1 VKKQPICASDARD
14 WRIVFCDALWDE
26 KGRVSTSF
34 PDKPRI
40 AIIGAG
46 ALGCYYGARLAKAG
60 EDVHFLARSGRAALT
75 ARGLKVKTPVER
87 ITVRKIQVYGSSAEI
102 GPCDLVIVAT
112 KATAN
117 EALKSALPPLLG
129 PETVVLTL
137 QNGLGVEEPVAE
149 IAGPGRVIGAI
160 CYIGCV
166 RTAPGV
172 VDCSFPGLMTIGKF
186 GKPAGE
192 RTHAIAALLR
202 RAGVKCNA
210 LDNLEAQRWHKLV
223 WNVPFN
229 GLSVVAG
236 TTTDVL
242 LADDGMKTL
251 ARRIMEEVVEAAA
264 KFGHE
269 ISRSFVDLQFE
280 RTAKMGAYRPSSLI
294 DFDEGRDLEIEEI
307 WGEPVRRAKSVGAAV
322 PRMEMLYWL
331 IKQRVA
337 ARDARRKAR
346 KR

>member
-1 VKKQPICASDARD
+1 M
-14 WRIVFCDALWDE
+14 
-26 KGRVSTSF
+26 STSF

-40 AIIGAG
+40 AIIGTG
-46 ALGCYYGARLAKAG
+46 ALGCYYGARLVKAG
-60 EDVHFLARSGRAALT
+60 EDVHFLGRSGRAALT
-75 ARGLKVKTPVER
+75 ARGLKIKTPTER
-87 ITVRKIQVYGSSAEI
+87 INLRKIQVYGSSTEI

-117 EALKSALPPLLG
+117 EALKNILPPLLG
-129 PETVVLTL
+129 PETAVLTL

-160 CYIGCV
+160 CYIGCT

-172 VDCSFPGLMTIGKF
+172 VNCSFPGLMTIGKF

-192 RTHAIAALLR
+192 RTNAVAALWR
-202 RAGVKCNA
+202 RAGVKCTA
-210 LDNLEAQRWHKLV
+210 QDNLEAQRWHKLV

-229 GLSVVAG
+229 GLAIVTGGV
-236 TTTDVL
+236 TTDVL
-242 LADDGMKTL
+242 LADEGMRLL
-251 ARRIMEEVVEAAA
+251 ARRLMEEIVEAAA

-280 RTAKMGAYRPSSLI
+280 RTAKMGDYRPSSLI
-294 DFDEGRDLEIEEI
+294 DFEEGRDVEIEEI
-307 WGEPVRRAKSVGAAV
+307 WGEAVRRAKSVGVPV

-331 IKQRVA
+331 IKERIA
-337 ARDARRKAR
+337 DRDARAKAQAR

>member
-1 VKKQPICASDARD
+1 M
-14 WRIVFCDALWDE
+14 
-26 KGRVSTSF
+26 STPF

-46 ALGCYYGARLAKAG
+46 ALGCYYGARLIKAG

-75 ARGLKVKTPVER
+75 ARGLKVRTPTER
-87 ITVRKIQVYGSSAEI
+87 LTARKVQVYGSSAEI
-102 GPCDLVIVAT
+102 GPCDLVIIAT

-117 EALKSALPPLLG
+117 ENLQQVLPPLLG
-129 PETVVLTL
+129 PETIVQTL

-149 IAGPGRVIGAI
+149 VAGAGRVVGAI

-172 VDCSFPGLMTIGKF
+172 VQCSFPGLMTIGKF

-192 RTHAIAALLR
+192 RTHALAALWR
-202 RAGVKCNA
+202 RAGVKCSA
-210 LDNLEAQRWHKLV
+210 QDNLEAQRWHKLV

-229 GLSVVAG
+229 GLAIVAG
-236 TTTDVL
+236 TTTDL
-242 LADDGMKTL
+242 LMADEGMKTL
-251 ARRIMEEVVEAAA
+251 ARRLMEEVVEAAA

-269 ISRSFVDLQFE
+269 IPRSFVDLQFE

-294 DFDEGRDLEIEEI
+294 DFEEGRDLEIEEI
-307 WGEPVRRAKSVGAAV
+307 WGEPVRRAKAVGAAV

-331 IKQRVA
+331 IKQRQAVRN
-337 ARDARRKAR
+337 ARLRAKAR

>member
-1 VKKQPICASDARD
+1 M
-14 WRIVFCDALWDE
+14 
-26 KGRVSTSF
+26 STSL
-34 PDKPRI
+34 PDNPRI
-40 AIIGAG
+40 AIIGTG
-46 ALGCYYGARLAKAG
+46 ALGCYYGARLVKSGA
-60 EDVHFLARSGRAALT
+60 DVHFLARSGRAALT
-75 ARGLKVKTPVER
+75 ARGIKVKAPTER
-87 ITVRKIQVYGSSAEI
+87 LAVRKLHVYGSSADI
-102 GPCDLVIVAT
+102 GPCDLVVIAT

-117 EALKSALPPLLG
+117 ESLKTVLPPLLK
-129 PETVVLTL
+129 PDTTVLTL

-149 IAGPGRVIGAI
+149 IVGPGRVIGAI

-172 VDCSFPGLMTIGKF
+172 VECSFPGLMTIGKF

-192 RTHAIAALLR
+192 RTHAVAALWR
-202 RAGVKCNA
+202 RAGVKCTA
-210 LDNLEAQRWHKLV
+210 QDNLELQRWHKLV

-229 GLSVVAG
+229 GLAIVAG
-236 TTTDVL
+236 TTTDLL
-242 LADDGMKTL
+242 LADDGMRLL
-251 ARRIMEEVVEAAA
+251 ARRLMEEVVEAAA

-280 RTAKMGAYRPSSLI
+280 RTAKMAAYRPSSLI
-294 DFDEGRDLEIEEI
+294 DFEEGRDLEIEEI

-331 IKQRVA
+331 IKQRLA
-337 ARDARRKAR
+337 ARNAKLKAKTR

>member
-1 VKKQPICASDARD
+1 MSA
-14 WRIVFCDALWDE
+14 
-26 KGRVSTSF
+26 SF
-34 PDKPRI
+34 PEKPRI

-46 ALGCYYGARLAKAG
+46 ALGCYYGARLVKAG

-75 ARGLKVKTPVER
+75 ARGLKVKTPTER
-87 ITVRKIQVYGSSAEI
+87 ITARKIQVYASSAEI
-102 GPCDLVIVAT
+102 GPCDLVIIAT

-117 EALKSALPPLLG
+117 VSLKTVLSPLLK

-137 QNGLGVEEPVAE
+137 QNGLGVEEPIAE
-149 IAGPGRVIGAI
+149 VAGPGRVIGAI
-160 CYIGCV
+160 CYIGCM

-192 RTHAIAALLR
+192 RTHAVAALWR
-202 RAGVKCNA
+202 RAGVKCSA
-210 LDNLEAQRWHKLV
+210 QDNLELQRWHKLV

-229 GLSVVAG
+229 GLAIVAG
-236 TTTDVL
+236 ATTDVL
-242 LADDGMKTL
+242 LADEGLRML

-269 ISRSFVDLQFE
+269 IPRSFVDLQFE
-280 RTAKMGAYRPSSLI
+280 RTAQMAAYRPSSLI
-294 DFDEGRDLEIEEI
+294 DFEEGRDLEIEEI

-331 IKQRVA
+331 IKEKQA
-337 ARDARRKAR
+337 ARNAKLKAKAR

>member
-1 VKKQPICASDARD
+1 M
-14 WRIVFCDALWDE
+14 
-26 KGRVSTSF
+26 STSF

-40 AIIGAG
+40 AIIGTG
-46 ALGCYYGARLAKAG
+46 ALGCYYGARLVKAG
-60 EDVHFLARSGRAALT
+60 EDVHFLGRSGRAART
-75 ARGLKVKTPVER
+75 ARGLKIKTPTER
-87 ITVRKIQVYGSSAEI
+87 INLRKIQVYGSSAEI

-117 EALKSALPPLLG
+117 EALKSILPPLLG
-129 PETVVLTL
+129 PETAVLTL

-160 CYIGCV
+160 CYIGCT

-172 VDCSFPGLMTIGKF
+172 VNCSFPGLMTIGKF

-192 RTHAIAALLR
+192 RTNAVAALWR
-202 RAGVKCNA
+202 RAGVKCTA
-210 LDNLEAQRWHKLV
+210 QDNLEAQRWHKLV

-229 GLSVVAG
+229 GLAIITGGV
-236 TTTDVL
+236 TTDVL
-242 LADDGMKTL
+242 LADEGMRLL
-251 ARRIMEEVVEAAA
+251 ARRLMEEIVEAAA

-269 ISRSFVDLQFE
+269 ITRSFVDLQFE
-280 RTAKMGAYRPSSLI
+280 RTAKMGDYRPSSLI
-294 DFDEGRDLEIEEI
+294 DFEEGRDVEIEEI
-307 WGEPVRRAKSVGAAV
+307 WGEAVRRAKSVGVPV

-331 IKQRVA
+331 IKQRIA
-337 ARDARRKAR
+337 ARNARAKAR

>member
-1 VKKQPICASDARD
+1 
-14 WRIVFCDALWDE
+14 
-26 KGRVSTSF
+26 VSASF
-34 PDKPRI
+34 PENPRI

-46 ALGCYYGARLAKAG
+46 ALGCYYGARLVKAG
-60 EDVHFLARSGRAALT
+60 ADVHFLARSGRAALT
-75 ARGLKVKTPVER
+75 ARGIKVKTPTER
-87 ITVRKIQVYGSSAEI
+87 ITVRKLHVYGSSAEI
-102 GPCDLVIVAT
+102 GPCDLVVIAT

-117 EALKSALPPLLG
+117 EALGSVLPPLLK
-129 PETVVLTL
+129 PDTVVLTL

-149 IAGPGRVIGAI
+149 VAGPGRVIGAI

-192 RTHAIAALLR
+192 RTHAVAALWR
-202 RAGVKCNA
+202 RAGVKCSA
-210 LDNLEAQRWHKLV
+210 QDNLERQRWHKLV

-229 GLSVVAG
+229 GLAIVAG
-236 TTTDVL
+236 ATTDVL
-242 LADDGMKTL
+242 LADEGLRML

-269 ISRSFVDLQFE
+269 IPRSFVDLQFE
-280 RTAKMGAYRPSSLI
+280 RTAKMSAYRPSSLI
-294 DFDEGRDLEIEEI
+294 DFEEGRDLEIEEI

-337 ARDARRKAR
+337 ARNAKLKAKAR

>member
-1 VKKQPICASDARD
+1 MSA
-14 WRIVFCDALWDE
+14 
-26 KGRVSTSF
+26 SF
-34 PDKPRI
+34 PENPRI

-46 ALGCYYGARLAKAG
+46 SLGCYYGARLLKAG
-60 EDVHFLARSGRAALT
+60 EEVHFLARSGRAALT
-75 ARGLKVKTPVER
+75 ARGLKVKTPTER
-87 ITVRKIQVYGSSAEI
+87 ITARKLHVHGNSTEI
-102 GPCDLVIVAT
+102 GPCDLVVIAT

-117 EALKSALPPLLG
+117 ETLKTVLPPLLK
-129 PETVVLTL
+129 PDTVVLTL

-149 IAGPGRVIGAI
+149 IAGPDRVVGAI
-160 CYIGCV
+160 CYIGCT

-172 VDCSFPGLMTIGKF
+172 VHCSFPGLMTIGKF

-192 RTHAIAALLR
+192 RTQAVAALWR
-202 RAGVKCNA
+202 RAGVKCTA
-210 LDNLEAQRWHKLV
+210 QDNLELQRWNKLV

-229 GLSVVAG
+229 GLAIVAG
-236 TTTDVL
+236 VATDVL
-242 LADDGMKTL
+242 LADEGLRVL

-269 ISRSFVDLQFE
+269 IPRSFVDLQFE
-280 RTAKMGAYRPSSLI
+280 RTAKMAGYRPSSLI
-294 DFDEGRDLEIEEI
+294 DFEEGRDLEIEEI
-307 WGEPVRRAKSVGAAV
+307 WGVPVRRAKSVGAAV

-337 ARDARRKAR
+337 ARNAKLKARAR